1 MYEKVH
7 ELVWIKLLLCLR
19 EAGCNI
25 MWCPSLFE
33 EKWIL
38 KIVSSNNRKEVNKKY
53 IHSQTLQVYK
63 KGILGSVMRKICC
76 LPMDIIHTISNKIKY
91 LFINLLV
98 NTNKYPSI
106 KTINIYSTVSSIVWN
121 HSGIARTISDSLSPT
136 AEFWGKIL
144 IL

>member
-1 MYEKVH
+1 
-7 ELVWIKLLLCLR
+7 
-19 EAGCNI
+19 

-33 EKWIL
+33 VKWIL
-38 KIVSSNNRKEVNKKY
+38 KIFNSNNRKNVKIKY

-63 KGILGSVMRKICC
+63 KGILGSVMCKICR
-76 LPMDIIHTISNKIKY
+76 LPLDIIHTIRNKIEY

-106 KTINIYSTVSSIVWN
+106 KIINIYSTVSSIVWN

-136 AEFWGKIL
+136 AELGGRIVIL
-144 IL
+144 